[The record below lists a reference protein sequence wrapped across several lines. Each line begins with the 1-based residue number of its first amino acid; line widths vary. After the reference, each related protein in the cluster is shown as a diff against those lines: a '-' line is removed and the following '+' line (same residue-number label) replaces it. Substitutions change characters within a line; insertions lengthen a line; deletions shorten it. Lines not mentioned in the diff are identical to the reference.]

1 MTRAELRAAISRA
14 GAYPAIASSDDLGDM
29 PRRTTMPPKPRI
41 AHLAGSNATIQ
52 NSPPL
57 VTSNKARGKY
67 GLPLL
72 TSPDGS
78 PLRFDALRAQRL
90 AAPVTV
96 YVEQFSAH
104 PLERYAAELYGPP
117 DGYLD
122 SSGTFRKERRDAG
135 DKPVYEITLQ
145 PEDGVYPLPYMARQ
159 ADGQPWEE
167 DCTQPMAPEQQAR
180 QPFYPD
186 GSRLFEEIDR
196 LGVGEKGIGNLI
208 SGRADIDFYRV
219 VPSSGYTKGLAAK
232 LRTDVGD
239 GDIAAEVR
247 GHDFF
252 PYRPYH
258 LGPAPP
264 RPALARIANAV
275 QRVLAS
281 GKYAGAIWTQGSP
294 RIEEAVYWLNLLVDT
309 TLPICGNASQR
320 PHGQL
325 SNDGDKNIVDSV
337 DYIVS
342 RVWADE
348 SGRNRA
354 GVVLVQDQQVFASRD
369 VQKAD
374 ARPGGYVATGGHG
387 GILGA
392 AGWEGPAVLNYL
404 PATRHTYLSAVNLT
418 RLPAAVMGHLAGGET
433 RVSIKDGRGDVLE
446 SAIPKVTIVKD
457 GNYTVDDYDD
467 DPSREVD
474 LLAQIER
481 NLAAHPLAGF
491 VVEGLSPYGRLTSAV
506 RTRVMRRA
514 AFSGM
519 PVVLVGRGNAE
530 GFVPPPFPRPFIGGR
545 NLTATKAR
553 LLLMACLM
561 KFGSVP
567 GAVDP
572 GHPTSGEVE
581 AAQKKIREYQDVF
594 DTH

>member
-1 MTRAELRAAISRA
+1 
-14 GAYPAIASSDDLGDM
+14 
-29 PRRTTMPPKPRI
+29 MPPTPRI

-57 VTSNKARGKY
+57 VTSNKARAKY

-72 TSPDGS
+72 TGADGR

-104 PLERYAAELYGPP
+104 PLERDAADLYGPP

-122 SSGTFRKERRDAG
+122 ARGTFHKERRSAD
-135 DKPVYEITLQ
+135 DRPVYEITLQ
-145 PEDGVYPLPYMARQ
+145 PDDGVYPLPYMARQ
-159 ADGQPWEE
+159 ADGQAWEE
-167 DCTQPMAPEQQAR
+167 DCAQPMASEEQAR

-196 LGVGEKGIGNLI
+196 LGIGEKGIANLI
-208 SGRADIDFYRV
+208 SGRAEIDFYRV
-219 VPSSGYTKGLAAK
+219 MPSSGYTKGLGAK

-239 GDIAAEVR
+239 GDIAAETR
-247 GHDFF
+247 GRDFF

-258 LGPAPP
+258 LGAAPP
-264 RPALARIANAV
+264 RPALARLANAV
-275 QRVLAS
+275 QRVLAT
-281 GKYAGAIWTQGSP
+281 GKYAGAVWTEGSP
-294 RIEEAVYWLNLLVDT
+294 RVEETAYWLNLLVDT
-309 TLPICGNASQR
+309 TLPICGNAAQR

-325 SNDGDKNIVDSV
+325 SNDGDKNIVDSIE
-337 DYIVS
+337 YIVS

-348 SGRNRA
+348 AGRNRA
-354 GVVLVQDQQVFASRD
+354 GVVLVQDQQVFAARD

-374 ARPGGYVATGGHG
+374 ARPGGYVAAGGHG

-392 AGWEGPAVLNYL
+392 AGWDGPAALNYV
-404 PATRHTYLSAVNLT
+404 PATRHTHLSAVNIT
-418 RLPAAVMGHLAGGET
+418 RLPTEVGGHLGSGAI
-433 RVSIKDGRGDVLE
+433 RVPIKDRRGDLLD
-446 SAIPKVTIVKD
+446 SAIPRVTIVKD
-457 GNYTVDDYDD
+457 GNYAVDDYDH
-467 DPSREVD
+467 DPAREVD
-474 LLAQIER
+474 LLAQIEL
-481 NLAAHPLAGF
+481 NLARHPLAGF
-491 VVEGLSPYGRLTSAV
+491 VVEGLSPYGRPTSAV
-506 RTRVMRRA
+506 RARVMRRA
-514 AFSGM
+514 ALSGF

-530 GFVPPPFPRPFIGGR
+530 GFVPPPAAPFIGGR

-561 KFGSVP
+561 KVGSVP
-567 GAVDP
+567 AAADADR
-572 GHPTSGEVE
+572 PTAAEVE
-581 AAQKKIREYQDVF
+581 AARTKIREYQEVF

>member
-1 MTRAELRAAISRA
+1 MTME
-14 GAYPAIASSDDLGDM
+14 
-29 PRRTTMPPKPRI
+29 PKPRI
-41 AHLAGSNATIQ
+41 AHLAGANATIQ

-57 VTSNKARGKY
+57 VTSNKAREKY

-72 TSPDGS
+72 TSADGS
-78 PLRFDALRAQRL
+78 ALRFDVLRPQRL

-104 PLERYAAELYGPP
+104 PLERDAAELYGPP

-122 SSGTFRKERRDAG
+122 SRGTFHKERRGAD
-135 DKPVYEITLQ
+135 DTPVYEITLQ
-145 PEDGVYPLPYMARQ
+145 PDDGVYPLPYMARQ
-159 ADGQPWEE
+159 ADGRAWEE
-167 DCTQPMAPEQQAR
+167 DCAQPMAPELQAR

-208 SGRADIDFYRV
+208 SARADIDFYRV
-219 VPSSGYTKGLAAK
+219 VPSSGYTKGLGAR
-232 LRTDVGD
+232 LRTDVGE
-239 GDIAAEVR
+239 GDIAPEVR
-247 GHDFF
+247 GRDFF

-275 QRVLAS
+275 QRILAT
-281 GKYAGAIWTQGSP
+281 GRYVGAVWTQGSP
-294 RIEEAVYWLNLLVDT
+294 RIEEAIYWLNLLVDT

-320 PHGQL
+320 PHGQV

-337 DYIVS
+337 EYIVS

-348 SGRNRA
+348 AGRNRA
-354 GVVLVQDQQVFASRD
+354 GVVLVQDQQVFAARD

-374 ARPGGYVATGGHG
+374 ARPGGYVAAGGHG

-392 AGWEGPAVLNYL
+392 AGWDGPAVLNYV
-404 PATRHTYLSAVNLT
+404 PATLHTYLSAVNIT
-418 RLPAAVMGHLAGGET
+418 RLPAQVIGHSKSGDT
-433 RVSIKDGRGDVLE
+433 RVAIKDARGGLLE

-457 GNYTVDDYDD
+457 GNYTTDDYDD

-491 VVEGLSPYGRLTSAV
+491 VVEGLSPYGRLTSLV

-519 PVVLVGRGNAE
+519 PVVLTGRGNAE
-530 GFVPPPFPRPFIGGR
+530 GFVPPPPAPFIGGR
-545 NLTATKAR
+545 NLTSTKAR

-561 KFGSVP
+561 KLGTLP
-567 GAVDP
+567 AARDP
-572 GHPTSGEVE
+572 DRPTPGEVE
-581 AAQKKIREYQDVF
+581 AVQRKIREYQDVF

>member
-1 MTRAELRAAISRA
+1 M
-14 GAYPAIASSDDLGDM
+14 
-29 PRRTTMPPKPRI
+29 PKPRI

-57 VTSNKARGKY
+57 VTSNKAREKY
-67 GLPLL
+67 GLSPA
-72 TSPDGS
+72 TSADGS
-78 PLRFDALRAQRL
+78 PLRFDVLRPQRL

-96 YVEQFSAH
+96 YVEQFTAH
-104 PLERYAAELYGPP
+104 PLERDAAELYGPP
-117 DGYLD
+117 DGYVD
-122 SSGTFRKERRDAG
+122 RSGTFHKERRSAT
-135 DKPVYEITLQ
+135 DKPVYEITLT

-159 ADGQPWEE
+159 ANGRAWEE
-167 DCTQPMAPEQQAR
+167 DCTEAGASEQQAR

-208 SGRADIDFYRV
+208 SGRADVDFYRV
-219 VPSSGYTKGLAAK
+219 LPSSGYTKGLPAA
-232 LRTDVGD
+232 LRTDVGE
-239 GDIAAEVR
+239 GDIPAEVR
-247 GHDFF
+247 GRDFF

-264 RPALARIANAV
+264 RPALARIVNAA
-275 QRVLAS
+275 QRVLAT

-294 RIEEAVYWLNLLVDT
+294 RVEETVYWLHLLVDT
-309 TLPICGNASQR
+309 ALPICGNASQR

-337 DYIVS
+337 EYIVS

-348 SGRNRA
+348 GGRNRA
-354 GVVLVQDQQVFASRD
+354 GVVLVQDQQVFAARD

-392 AGWEGPAVLNYL
+392 VGWEGPATLNYV
-404 PATRHTYLSAVNLT
+404 PATRHTHLSAVNIT
-418 RLPAAVMGHLAGGET
+418 RLPTEVGGRLGKGEV
-433 RVSIKDGRGDVLE
+433 RVRIKDAHGDLLE
-446 SAIPKVTIVKD
+446 AAIPKVTIVKD

-474 LLAQIER
+474 LLAQIDR
-481 NLAAHPLAGF
+481 NLSAHPLAGF
-491 VVEGLSPYGRLTSAV
+491 VVEGLSPYGRLTSRV
-506 RTRVMRRA
+506 RTGIMRRA
-514 AFSGM
+514 GFCGM

-530 GFVPPPFPRPFIGGR
+530 GFVPPPPAPFIGGR

-561 KFGSVP
+561 KFGSLP
-567 GAVDP
+567 AAADPDRPTDGEMEAVQ
-572 GHPTSGEVE
+572 E
-581 AAQKKIREYQDVF
+581 KIGQYREVF

>member
-1 MTRAELRAAISRA
+1 
-14 GAYPAIASSDDLGDM
+14 
-29 PRRTTMPPKPRI
+29 MPPKPRI

-57 VTSNKARGKY
+57 VTSNKARAKY
-67 GLPLL
+67 GLPPL
-72 TSPDGS
+72 TGPDGRA
-78 PLRFDALRAQRL
+78 LRFDALRAQRL

-96 YVEQFSAH
+96 YVQQFSAH
-104 PLERYAAELYGPP
+104 PLERDAAELYGPP

-122 SSGTFRKERRDAG
+122 STGTFHTERRGANDT
-135 DKPVYEITLQ
+135 PVYEITLQ
-145 PEDGVYPLPYMARQ
+145 PDDGVYPLPYMARQ
-159 ADGQPWEE
+159 ADGRAWEE
-167 DCTQPMAPEQQAR
+167 DGASPMAPAPQAR

-196 LGVGEKGIGNLI
+196 LGVGDKGIANLI

-232 LRTDVGD
+232 LRTDVGE

-247 GHDFF
+247 GRDFF

-258 LGPAPP
+258 LGSAPP

-275 QRVLAS
+275 QRVLAT
-281 GKYAGAIWTQGSP
+281 GTYAGAVWTQGSP
-294 RIEEAVYWLNLLVDT
+294 RIEETVYWLNLLVDT

-348 SGRNRA
+348 AGRDRA
-354 GVVLVQDQQVFASRD
+354 GVVLVQDQQVFAARD

-374 ARPGGYVATGGHG
+374 ARPGGYVVTGGHG

-418 RLPAAVMGHLAGGET
+418 RLPADVMGRLASGHT
-433 RVSIKDGRGDVLE
+433 RVRIKDGRGELLE

-457 GNYTVDDYDD
+457 GNYTVDDDDD

-481 NLAAHPLAGF
+481 NLARHPLAGF

-514 AFSGM
+514 ALSGM

-530 GFVPPPFPRPFIGGR
+530 GFVPPPPAPFIGGR

-561 KFGSVP
+561 KVGSLP
-567 GAVDP
+567 AAADQDR
-572 GHPTSGEVE
+572 PTAGEVE
-581 AAQKKIREYQDVF
+581 AAQKTIRAYQDVF

>member
-1 MTRAELRAAISRA
+1 
-14 GAYPAIASSDDLGDM
+14 
-29 PRRTTMPPKPRI
+29 MPPRPRI

-57 VTSNKARGKY
+57 VTSNKAREKY
-67 GLPLL
+67 GLPPL
-72 TSPDGS
+72 TGPDGA

-104 PLERYAAELYGPP
+104 PLERDAAELYGPP
-117 DGYLD
+117 DGYVD
-122 SSGTFRKERRDAG
+122 ASGTFHKERRGAD
-135 DKPVYEITLQ
+135 DKPVYEITLR

-159 ADGQPWEE
+159 ANGHAWEE
-167 DCTQPMAPEQQAR
+167 DCAYPMAPEQQAR

-196 LGVGEKGIGNLI
+196 LGVGDKGIGNLI
-208 SGRADIDFYRV
+208 SGRAEIDFYRV
-219 VPSSGYTKGLAAK
+219 VPSSGYTKGLAAG
-232 LRTDVGD
+232 LRTDVGE

-247 GHDFF
+247 GRDFF

-258 LGPAPP
+258 LAPAPA

-275 QRVLAS
+275 QRVLAT
-281 GKYAGAIWTQGSP
+281 GRYAGAIWTQGSP
-294 RIEEAVYWLNLLVDT
+294 RIEETVYWLNLLVDT

-325 SNDGDKNIVDSV
+325 SNDGDRNIVDSI

-348 SGRNRA
+348 GGCNRA
-354 GVVLVQDQQVFASRD
+354 GVVLVQDQQVFAARD

-392 AGWEGPAVLNYL
+392 AGWEGPAVLTYL
-404 PATRHTYLSAVNLT
+404 PATRHTYRSAVNVT
-418 RLPAAVMGHLAGGET
+418 RLPAHVTGLLRSGQT
-433 RVSIKDGRGDVLE
+433 RVPIKDPHGEILE

-457 GNYTVDDYDD
+457 GNYTTDDSDD

-481 NLAAHPLAGF
+481 NLVAHPLAGF

-519 PVVLVGRGNAE
+519 PVVLTGRGNAE
-530 GFVPPPFPRPFIGGR
+530 GFVPPPTSPFIGGR

-561 KFGSVP
+561 KLGSVP
-567 GAVDP
+567 AAVDP
-572 GHPTSGEVE
+572 ERPTAGEVE
-581 AAQKKIREYQDVF
+581 AVRTAVRGYQEVF

>member
-1 MTRAELRAAISRA
+1 
-14 GAYPAIASSDDLGDM
+14 
-29 PRRTTMPPKPRI
+29 MPPRPRI

-57 VTSNKARGKY
+57 VTSNKAREKH
-67 GLPLL
+67 GLPPL
-72 TSPDGS
+72 TGPDGA

-104 PLERYAAELYGPP
+104 PLERDAAELYGPP
-117 DGYLD
+117 DGYVD
-122 SSGTFRKERRDAG
+122 ASGTFHKERRGAD
-135 DKPVYEITLQ
+135 DKPVYEITLR

-159 ADGQPWEE
+159 ANGHAWEE
-167 DCTQPMAPEQQAR
+167 DCAYSMAPEQHAR

-196 LGVGEKGIGNLI
+196 LGVGDKGIGNLI
-208 SGRADIDFYRV
+208 SGRADVDFYRV
-219 VPSSGYTKGLAAK
+219 VPSSGYTKGLAAR
-232 LRTDVGD
+232 LRTDVGES
-239 GDIAAEVR
+239 DIPAEVR
-247 GHDFF
+247 GRDFF

-258 LGPAPP
+258 LGPAPA

-275 QRVLAS
+275 QRVLAT
-281 GKYAGAIWTQGSP
+281 GRYAGAIWTQGSP
-294 RIEEAVYWLNLLVDT
+294 RIEETVYWLNLLVDT

-325 SNDGDKNIVDSV
+325 SNDGDKNIVDSI

-348 SGRNRA
+348 GGRNRA
-354 GVVLVQDQQVFASRD
+354 GVVLVQDQQVFAARD

-392 AGWEGPAVLNYL
+392 AGWEGPAVLTYL
-404 PATRHTYLSAVNLT
+404 PATRHTYLSAVNVT
-418 RLPAAVMGHLAGGET
+418 RLPVEVTGRLRSGQT
-433 RVSIKDGRGDVLE
+433 RVPIKDRRGEILE

-457 GNYTVDDYDD
+457 GNYTVDDSDD

-474 LLAQIER
+474 LLGQIDR

-491 VVEGLSPYGRLTSAV
+491 VVEGLAPYGRLTSAV

-519 PVVLVGRGNAE
+519 PVVLTGRGNAE
-530 GFVPPPFPRPFIGGR
+530 GFVPPPTTPFIGGR

-561 KFGSVP
+561 KVGSVP
-567 GAVDP
+567 AAADP
-572 GHPTSGEVE
+572 ERPTAGEVD
-581 AAQKKIREYQDVF
+581 AVRTAIRSYQEVF